1 MKNKKHIY
9 SIITLL
15 IPVVVA
21 TIGEL
26 TEQLENKRRD
36 EEMTSLRKRVDE
48 LERRNN
54 GWRIWDFIIRI
65 LYKS

>member
-1 MKNKKHIY
+1 MKNKKHIC
-9 SIITLL
+9 SIISLL

-21 TIGEL
+21 TINEL

-54 GWRIWDFIIRI
+54 E
-65 LYKS
+65 

>member
-9 SIITLL
+9 NIISLL

-54 GWRIWDFIIRI
+54 G
-65 LYKS
+65 

>member
-1 MKNKKHIY
+1 MKNKKHVY
-9 SIITLL
+9 SIISLL

-21 TIGEL
+21 TINEL

-36 EEMTSLRKRVDE
+36 DEMTSLRKRVDE

>member
-1 MKNKKHIY
+1 MKNKKHIC
-9 SIITLL
+9 SIISLL

-21 TIGEL
+21 TINEL

-54 GWRIWDFIIRI
+54 GWRTWAFVVGI
-65 LYKS
+65 LHKS

>member
-9 SIITLL
+9 IISSLL
-15 IPVVVA
+15 ISVVVA

>member
-9 SIITLL
+9 SIISLL

-21 TIGEL
+21 TINEL
-26 TEQLENKRRD
+26 TEQLANKRRD

-48 LERRNN
+48 IERRNN
-54 GWRIWDFIIRI
+54 KRRTRDNVNRI
-65 LYKS
+65 LHKS